1 VDSRGKGSLSRIFG
15 ALELELA
22 ALDAAVVV
30 ARAAS
35 QSIRSPEFSVEGM
48 ACSRQ

>member
-1 VDSRGKGSLSRIFG
+1 
-15 ALELELA
+15 LELELA